1 MRKILPSVSVAA
13 VLVSSLAS
21 ANEKVIRLSNSDE
34 NWVMPG
40 KDYSS
45 DNYSKMTQID
55 ATNVEQLRS
64 AWSFSTGVL
73 NGHEGTPLV
82 VNGKLSSRA
91 R

>member
-21 ANEKVIRLSNSDE
+21 ANEKVIQLSNSDE

-55 ATNVEQLRS
+55 AS
-64 AWSFSTGVL
+64 YG
-73 NGHEGTPLV
+73 
-82 VNGKLSSRA
+82 
-91 R
+91 

>member
-21 ANEKVIRLSNSDE
+21 ANEKVIQLSNSDE

-45 DNYSKMTQID
+45 DNYSKM
-55 ATNVEQLRS
+55 NVEQLRS